1 MKRRLF
7 RIWLL
12 SFAAMSAMG
21 IWSPLFGLASE
32 STPAAGLT
40 GSTQV
45 ASGVEVVIYTIG
57 LTQPAFHPLN
67 DSDVGNG
74 TINLGVELTIDDLS
88 APTDLVSSD
97 FTSLKLYRSTDN
109 VFDGSPTDFLLATNT
124 TVNIGAITVL
134 DALNGGGSRTLTHGA
149 EDFLIVTTTI
159 SSSAKPG
166 HAFRVGAAANHVG
179 LVESGAGFPP
189 ADGDYLL
196 GSPIAAADGSN
207 IVIAAQFPSFVGGGG
222 GVGIPF
228 GGEPVILILLL
239 GTGLYMIRRAA
250 V

>member
-21 IWSPLFGLASE
+21 IRSPLFGLATE
-32 STPAAGLT
+32 STPAEGLT

-45 ASGVEVVIYTIG
+45 SSGVEVVIYTIG

-179 LVESGAGFPP
+179 LVETGVFFP
-189 ADGDYLL
+189 AGDYRL

-207 IVIAAQFPSFVGGGG
+207 IVIAAQSPSCVGGGG
-222 GVGIPF
+222 SGVGIPF